1 MYEFKTRVR
10 YSEVDSAGKL
20 TITGIVNYLQDI
32 ATFHSNDVGFS
43 IDKLKEIHR
52 AWLLSSWDIYIHRL
66 PKYCE
71 EIKVCTSPHT
81 FKGLLAAR
89 NLWIEDASGEKI
101 VEADSWW
108 FYLDTEKGRPTRIT
122 EADYGPFGEPK
133 RVLDIPDKGRK
144 VEIPEGLA
152 MTPAAPVEVQL
163 HHIDTNRHMNNA
175 QYIQVAFDA
184 LAETSG
190 ATEAAGAVGVK
201 TSSADGDADVA
212 NAGTS
217 GLAELQIVPG
227 QTNPEGGQNL
237 KSFHSGEI
245 RVEYHKSALFGDIIT
260 PYIGKTPGGEVY
272 ISLKADDGT
281 IYANLSVTPLI

>member
-89 NLWIEDASGEKI
+89 NAW
-101 VEADSWW
+101 
-108 FYLDTEKGRPTRIT
+108 
-122 EADYGPFGEPK
+122 
-133 RVLDIPDKGRK
+133 
-144 VEIPEGLA
+144 
-152 MTPAAPVEVQL
+152 
-163 HHIDTNRHMNNA
+163 
-175 QYIQVAFDA
+175 
-184 LAETSG
+184 
-190 ATEAAGAVGVK
+190 
-201 TSSADGDADVA
+201 SADG
-212 NAGTS
+212 S
-217 GLAELQIVPG
+217 G
-227 QTNPEGGQNL
+227 QTGKPSAAEQFSAPRLEEIINEKQSHNP
-237 KSFHSGEI
+237 
-245 RVEYHKSALFGDIIT
+245 
-260 PYIGKTPGGEVY
+260 
-272 ISLKADDGT
+272 
-281 IYANLSVTPLI
+281 